1 MSTGTAGQ
9 SHNAC
14 DKVGH
19 SVKGKKKKKISVAK
33 TEVIV

>member
-1 MSTGTAGQ
+1 MCTGTAGQ

-19 SVKGKKKKKISVAK
+19 SVKGKKKKISVAK